1 MKGNQSETEGISEEN
16 GREKV
21 RRARNGCL
29 LSSSFSSSPSPLSCA
44 LEGWNVTRFEEAVGR
59 LDEAVVV
66 AEEEEEEKVEEEEED
81 VVEQQEE
88 EVEEME
94 EDGVRPINHGI
105 IIESVISKAC

>member
-66 AEEEEEEKVEEEEED
+66 AEEEVEEEEED

>member
-29 LSSSFSSSPSPLSCA
+29 LSSSFSSSPSPSLLSCA

-66 AEEEEEEKVEEEEED
+66 AEEEVEEEEEED

>member
-29 LSSSFSSSPSPLSCA
+29 LSSSFSSSPSPLSCT

-66 AEEEEEEKVEEEEED
+66 AEEEEEEEED